1 MTEDKGK
8 EKDYSL
14 LSVQPKDGFIEI
26 HGAGKFG
33 EEKLVLSNT
42 KALLLFYALK
52 EILNI
57 DDYETHE

>member
-1 MTEDKGK
+1 MTEDERN
-8 EKDYSL
+8 EKDCSL
-14 LSVQPKDGFIEI
+14 LSVQSKDGFIVI

-52 EILNI
+52 ETLNI
-57 DDYETHE
+57 DDNETHE

>member
-1 MTEDKGK
+1 MTEDTGK
-8 EKDYSL
+8 EKDCSL
-14 LSVQPKDGFIEI
+14 LSVQHKGDFIVI

-52 EILNI
+52 ETLNI
-57 DDYETHE
+57 DDNETHE